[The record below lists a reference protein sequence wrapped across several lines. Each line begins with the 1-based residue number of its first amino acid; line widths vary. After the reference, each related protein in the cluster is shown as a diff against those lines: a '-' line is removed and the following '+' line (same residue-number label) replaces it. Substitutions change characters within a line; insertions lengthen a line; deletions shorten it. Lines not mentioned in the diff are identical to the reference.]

1 MFGREFV
8 DSSERGRDLRY
19 LTNLHNNEAGRM
31 TVASEM
37 QQECKC
43 HGMSGSCTVRT
54 CWMRLPSFRL
64 VGDYLKDRFD
74 GASRVVYANKGSNRA
89 SHRADPRHLEPENP
103 AHKLPSSRDLVYFEK
118 SPNFCSYNGKTGT
131 HGTSGR
137 TCNSSSPALD
147 GCELL
152 CCGRGYKTRMEQVT
166 ERCHCTFHWCCH
178 VSCLNCTST
187 QTVHQCL

>member
-1 MFGREFV
+1 MLSCDHSYSPPPFSIQTV
-8 DSSERGRDLRY
+8 SSEMR
-19 LTNLHNNEAGRM
+19 
-31 TVASEM
+31 
-37 QQECKC
+37 QECKC

-54 CWMRLPSFRL
+54 CWMRLPSFRE
-64 VGDYLKDRFD
+64 VGDFLKDRFD

-103 AHKLPSSRDLVYFEK
+103 AHKPPSSRDLVYFEK

-131 HGTSGR
+131 LGTSGR

-152 CCGRGYKTRMEQVT
+152 CCGRGFKTRTERVT

-187 QTVHQCL
+187 QTVYQCL